1 MITLTT
7 LLPNNLDK
15 YMFFKTSL
23 AAQLEQWHHIIKQE
37 PNNPKYYVQRGM
49 IYFKL
54 GKVEESIQDFDMAE
68 NLDANIT
75 PYLWQRG
82 LSYYYVDRFADGAKQ
97 FEIDLTVN
105 SQDVEETVWRYLCIA
120 RLSGMEEARNSLLAV
135 KNDPRKIMVAIY
147 DLFAGICTVDDVL
160 NVGKLQGLKGKFYSH
175 LYVGLYY
182 EAQGNLQLSQDYII
196 KAADDYKIDDYMWY
210 LSVVHNNL
218 RN

>member
-1 MITLTT
+1 
-7 LLPNNLDK
+7 
-15 YMFFKTSL
+15 MFFKTSL
-23 AAQLEQWHHIIKQE
+23 AAQLEQWNNTIKQE
-37 PNNPKYYVQRGM
+37 PNNPRYYVQRGM

-54 GKVEESIQDFDMAE
+54 GKIEESIADFDMAE
-68 NLDANIT
+68 NLDFSIT

-120 RLSGMEEARNSLLAV
+120 RLSGMEEARNSLLPV

-147 DLFAGICTVDDVL
+147 DLFAGMCTVDDVL
-160 NVGKLQGLKGKFYSH
+160 NVGKLPGLKGKFYSH

-182 EAQGNLQLSQDYII
+182 EAQGNLQLAQDYII

-210 LSVVHNNL
+210 LSVVHKNL
-218 RN
+218 RNN